1 MNIGIDV
8 GKRYLDIAVRPS
20 GEQWRTA
27 NDPAGIA
34 TLVADLA
41 ARQPARVVL
50 EATGGLEQPAARAL
64 QAAGVPTAVV
74 NPGQVRAFARAI
86 GQLAKTDALDAQ
98 LLARFAE
105 QLQPAPRPVPAA
117 TQVEAQALVARREQ
131 LQQLRTA
138 ERQRLQQ
145 APTAAA
151 QARVAKHLAW
161 LDEELADIEQALTAD
176 LALPPARAA
185 TRALLESVPG
195 VGPTLS
201 ATLLTMLPE
210 LGRLNRKQIAALVG
224 VAPLACDSGQ
234 QRGRRVVWG
243 GRALVRTKLYM
254 SALVGLRWN
263 PTLTT
268 FAARLRAAGK
278 RPKVVL
284 TACMHKLLII
294 LNAIVRDQCAWR
306 PPAATA

>member
-1 MNIGIDV
+1 MHIGIDV
-8 GKRYLDIAVRPS
+8 GKRYLDIAVRP
-20 GEQWRTA
+20 GAETWRTT
-27 NDPAGIA
+27 NDARGIA
-34 TLVADLA
+34 ALVRDLA
-41 ARQPARVVL
+41 GRSPDRVVL

-74 NPGQVRAFARAI
+74 NPGQVRAFARAV
-86 GQLAKTDALDAQ
+86 GQLAKTDTLDAQ
-98 LLARFAE
+98 LLARFAA
-105 QLQPAPRPVPAA
+105 QLQPEPRPVPDAA
-117 TQVEAQALVARREQ
+117 QVEASALVVRREQ

-145 APTAAA
+145 APTAAV

-161 LDEELADIEQALTAD
+161 LDEELADIEQALTAEI
-176 LALPPARAA
+176 AQQPTGAT

-201 ATLLTMLPE
+201 ATLLTALPE

-234 QRGRRVVWG
+234 RRGGRLVWG

-254 SALVGLRWN
+254 AALVGVRWN
-263 PTLTT
+263 PALKD

-278 RPKVVL
+278 RPKVIL
-284 TACMHKLLII
+284 TACMHKLLLI
-294 LNAIVRDQCAWR
+294 LNAIVRDHR
-306 PPAATA
+306 PWQAPNAA